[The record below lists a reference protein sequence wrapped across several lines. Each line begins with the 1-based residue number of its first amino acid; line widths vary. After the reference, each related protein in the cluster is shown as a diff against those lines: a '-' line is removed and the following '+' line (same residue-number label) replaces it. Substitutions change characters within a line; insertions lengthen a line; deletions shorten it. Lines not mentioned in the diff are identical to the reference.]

1 MKFTDFKLNDQDLL
15 PVVTQ
20 DYYSGQVLMVAYM
33 NEEAFNKTLETK
45 QAHYYSRSR
54 KALWLKGETSGHY
67 QNVKEMFLDCDN
79 DTLLIKVEQV
89 GVACHTG
96 KKTCFY
102 KKINLD
108 DVQMT
113 ELDAFKAPDIFNGV
127 YNVIADRLENP
138 KEGSYTNYLFEKGID
153 KILKK
158 VGEETAEVII
168 GAKNPGK
175 EEVVYEMSDLLY
187 HLMVLMVEKKVTWD
201 DIYKELEGRR

>member
-1 MKFTDFKLNDQDLL
+1 MKFIDFKLNEQGLL

-20 DYYSGQVLMVAYM
+20 DYFTGQVLMVAYM

-45 QAHYYSRSR
+45 KVHYYSRSR
-54 KALWLKGETSGHY
+54 NTLWLKGETSGHY
-67 QNVKEMFLDCDN
+67 QHVKEAFLDCDN
-79 DTLLIKVEQV
+79 DTLLLKVVQE

-96 KKTCFY
+96 KYSCFY
-102 KKINLD
+102 KKIDIESNKIE
-108 DVQMT
+108 
-113 ELDAFKAPDIFNGV
+113 ELDKFKDANVLRGV
-127 YNVIADRLENP
+127 YEVIKDRKENP

-175 EEVVYEMSDLLY
+175 EEIVYEISDLLY
-187 HLMVLMVEKKVTWD
+187 HLMVLMVEKEATWE
-201 DIYKELEGRR
+201 DIYNELNGRR